1 MNFCKKSATINCEQ
15 FSGII
20 PKRQRK
26 NSAPKRS
33 GGTKIV
39 AIEIDEEGFAVE
51 SEEPEFD
58 HLDDSAV
65 YNIRIKVFGV
75 GGGGG
80 NAVENMAQKGLR
92 DKNSK
97 DIDDD
102 VDIEFVAINTDVA
115 ALKNKDKTLM
125 RRVQIGRKCAK
136 GRGAGG
142 RPEVGAEAAREDRE
156 EIEKYLRGASLVFI
170 SAGMGGGTGTGAA
183 PVIAEIAQEMGILT
197 IGVVTKPFEFEREQK
212 MNQAMKGI
220 DEMRKHVDALLII
233 PNQRLLQLNEKQLT
247 FQQAFVMVDDVLHR
261 SVKIVSDMINKT
273 AVVNVDFSDLST
285 IIREAGD
292 AHIAVGSGTG
302 DKKVEDAVMQVVNSP
317 LLETSIKNAGRLLVY
332 ITLSQDALMSDID
345 EAMNAITKA
354 CDADAEIII
363 GANFGPADMKDS
375 ITVSVIATCFK
386 EESEQKAEP
395 SVAEEI
401 INSNNS
407 YVKSPSTS
415 GSDYTSYLNQQR
427 STGRDDGYYAD
438 LEDLFRQKN

>member
-1 MNFCKKSATINCEQ
+1 MPAA
-15 FSGII
+15 
-20 PKRQRK
+20 K
-26 NSAPKRS
+26 NNRRYN
-33 GGTKIV
+33 IV

-58 HLDDSAV
+58 HLDESAV
-65 YNIRIKVFGV
+65 YNIQIKVFGV

-80 NAVENMAQKGLR
+80 NAVENMAKKGLR

-97 DIDDD
+97 DVSDDD
-102 VDIEFVAINTDVA
+102 VDIEFVAVNTDVA
-115 ALKNKDKTLM
+115 ALKNKDKTLI

-142 RPEVGAEAAREDRE
+142 RSEVGAEAAREDRE
-156 EIEKYLRGASLVFI
+156 EIEKYLKGASLVFI

-220 DEMRKHVDALLII
+220 DEMRKHVDALVII

-273 AVVNVDFSDLST
+273 AVVNVDFSDLCT
-285 IIREAGD
+285 IIRNAGD
-292 AHIAVGSGTG
+292 AHIAVGTGTG
-302 DKKVEDAVMQVVNSP
+302 DKKVEDAVLQVVNSP

-332 ITLSQDALMSDID
+332 ITLSQDALMTDVD
-345 EAMNAITKA
+345 EAMHAITKA

-363 GANFGPADMKDS
+363 GANYGPADMKDS
-375 ITVSVIATCFK
+375 ITISVIATCFK
-386 EESEQKAEP
+386 ENVAADAAP

-401 INSNNS
+401 INSSAGAGGNDFAKFISSRNNDS
-407 YVKSPSTS
+407 M
-415 GSDYTSYLNQQR
+415 G
-427 STGRDDGYYAD
+427 DDAYSD
-438 LEDLFRQKN
+438 LESLFKHRN

>member
-1 MNFCKKSATINCEQ
+1 M
-15 FSGII
+15 
-20 PKRQRK
+20 
-26 NSAPKRS
+26 
-33 GGTKIV
+33 

-58 HLDDSAV
+58 HLDESAV
-65 YNIRIKVFGV
+65 YNIEIKVFGV
-75 GGGGG
+75 GGGGC
-80 NAVENMAQKGLR
+80 NAVENMAKKGLR
-92 DKNSK
+92 DKGSK
-97 DIDDD
+97 DVSDDD
-102 VDIEFVAINTDVA
+102 VNIEFVAVNTDVA
-115 ALKNKDKTLM
+115 ALKDKDKTLM

-156 EIEKYLRGASLVFI
+156 DVEKYLKGSSLVFI

-220 DEMRKHVDALLII
+220 DEMRKHVDALVII

-247 FQQAFVMVDDVLHR
+247 FHAAFSMVDDVLHR

-285 IIREAGD
+285 IIKNAGD
-292 AHIAVGSGTG
+292 AHIAIGMGSG
-302 DKKVEDAVMQVVNSP
+302 DKKVDDAVQQVVNSP

-332 ITLSQDALMSDID
+332 ITLSQDALMTDVD
-345 EAMNAITKA
+345 DAMHAITKA
-354 CDADAEIII
+354 CGADAEIIF
-363 GANFGPADMKDS
+363 GANYGPADMKDS
-375 ITVSVIATCFK
+375 IAISVIATCFK
-386 EESEQKAEP
+386 ETAIEESTP

-401 INSNNS
+401 INGSVSAAQGNDFAS
-407 YVKSPSTS
+407 YISQTGSLNTS
-415 GSDYTSYLNQQR
+415 DNGF
-427 STGRDDGYYAD
+427 AD
-438 LEDLFRQKN
+438 LEKIFKSRS

>member
-1 MNFCKKSATINCEQ
+1 M
-15 FSGII
+15 
-20 PKRQRK
+20 
-26 NSAPKRS
+26 
-33 GGTKIV
+33 

-58 HLDDSAV
+58 HLDESAV
-65 YNIRIKVFGV
+65 YNIEIKVFGV
-75 GGGGG
+75 GGGGC
-80 NAVENMAQKGLR
+80 NAVENMAKKGLR
-92 DKNSK
+92 DKGAK
-97 DIDDD
+97 DVSDDD
-102 VDIEFVAINTDVA
+102 VNIEFVAVNTDVA
-115 ALKNKDKTLM
+115 ALKDKDKTLM

-156 EIEKYLRGASLVFI
+156 DVEKYLKGSSLVFI

-220 DEMRKHVDALLII
+220 DEMRKHVDALVII

-247 FQQAFVMVDDVLHR
+247 FHAAFSMVDDVLHR

-285 IIREAGD
+285 IIKNAGD
-292 AHIAVGSGTG
+292 AHIAIGMGSG
-302 DKKVEDAVMQVVNSP
+302 DKKVDDAVQQVVNSP

-332 ITLSQDALMSDID
+332 ITLSQDALMTDVD
-345 EAMNAITKA
+345 DAMHAITKA
-354 CDADAEIII
+354 CGADAEIIF
-363 GANFGPADMKDS
+363 GANYGPADMKDS
-375 ITVSVIATCFK
+375 IAISVIATCFK
-386 EESEQKAEP
+386 ETAIEESTP

-401 INSNNS
+401 INGSVSATQGNN
-407 YVKSPSTS
+407 
-415 GSDYTSYLNQQR
+415 DFASYLSQ
-427 STGRDDGYYAD
+427 TGSLNTSDNGFAD
-438 LEDLFRQKN
+438 LEKIFKSRS

>member
-1 MNFCKKSATINCEQ
+1 M
-15 FSGII
+15 
-20 PKRQRK
+20 
-26 NSAPKRS
+26 
-33 GGTKIV
+33 

-58 HLDDSAV
+58 HLDESAV
-65 YNIRIKVFGV
+65 YNIQIKVFGV

-80 NAVENMAQKGLR
+80 NAVENMAKKGLR

-97 DIDDD
+97 DVSDDD
-102 VDIEFVAINTDVA
+102 VDIEFVAVNTDVA
-115 ALKNKDKTLM
+115 ALKNKDKTLI

-142 RPEVGAEAAREDRE
+142 RSEVGAEAAREDRE
-156 EIEKYLRGASLVFI
+156 EIEKYLKGASLVFI

-220 DEMRKHVDALLII
+220 DEMRKHVDALVII
-233 PNQRLLQLNEKQLT
+233 PNQRLLQLNEKALT

-273 AVVNVDFSDLST
+273 AVVNVDFSDLCT
-285 IIREAGD
+285 IIRNAGD
-292 AHIAVGSGTG
+292 AHIAVGTGTG
-302 DKKVEDAVMQVVNSP
+302 DKKVEDAVLQVVNSP

-332 ITLSQDALMSDID
+332 ITLSQDALMTDVD
-345 EAMNAITKA
+345 EAMHAITKA

-363 GANFGPADMKDS
+363 GANYGPADMKDS
-375 ITVSVIATCFK
+375 ITISVIATCFK
-386 EESEQKAEP
+386 EKVAADAAP

-401 INSNNS
+401 INSSAGAGGNDFAKFISSRNNDNM
-407 YVKSPSTS
+407 
-415 GSDYTSYLNQQR
+415 G
-427 STGRDDGYYAD
+427 DDAYSD
-438 LEDLFRQKN
+438 LESLFKHRN